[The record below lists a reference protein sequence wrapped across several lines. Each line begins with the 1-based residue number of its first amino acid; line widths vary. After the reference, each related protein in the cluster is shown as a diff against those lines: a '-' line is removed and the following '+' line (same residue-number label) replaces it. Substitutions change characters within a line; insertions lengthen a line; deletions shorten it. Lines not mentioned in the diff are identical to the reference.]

1 MTIGLTGATT
11 KLGLTII
18 DELSSSYYI
27 KETSLRSGIAKVVSD
42 IEHCNVFINL
52 AYNSTDQSK
61 VFSNLFEL
69 WKDKPKTIINICSS
83 GVYSPSPVLSEYLAD
98 KSHLYYLSKSLCSS
112 YPNKECRVINLNPST
127 LEGNKGFPLLN
138 TIPLQRIASLVRT
151 VIELPQELEIT
162 EMLIK
167 STRLERKS
175 SI

>member
-1 MTIGLTGATT
+1 MKVGLTGAST
-11 KLGLTII
+11 KLGLAII
-18 DELSSSYYI
+18 EELASSYTI
-27 KETSLRSGIAKVVSD
+27 EKTSLRSGTAKVISD
-42 IEHCNVFINL
+42 VKHCDVFINL
-52 AYNSTDQSK
+52 AYNSIDQSK
-61 VFSNLFEL
+61 VFSELFDL
-69 WKDKPKTIINICSS
+69 WKYKPKTIINLCSS
-83 GVYSPSPVLSEYLAD
+83 GIYSPSPVLSEYLAD
-98 KSHLYYLSKSLCSS
+98 KTHLYYLSKSLCSS

-138 TIPLQRIASLVRT
+138 TISLERIAYLVRT